1 MGTST
6 PLITIEGSPISRVLH
21 PKTNVSTGD
30 AARKHAADKYMD
42 KRSPVMS
49 PKVRT
54 LPEIKY
60 DSLRSPIVERKFSVK
75 QLSPVQE
82 PAQEATHSADARLA
96 SPIHKQLSP
105 VESSPSIKIED
116 KTRASIKSQP
126 THKNETGSLYYYSP
140 VKSSPVQSPIRST
153 REASSSTQQHKKS
166 LRVSKQEDGY
176 YVVVDQDYEVEY
188 VYEETYDQQEYSAQR
203 GKTTE
208 DLMRETYE
216 SMTELEQA
224 KAIWSMCSEIKRL
237 AEQHPHLQLGL
248 MPDDGS
254 VGIMEIHSYLLFIRE
269 RISQEEKMNVLDL
282 AMNSIYTFCA
292 WALEK
297 FLDVPMKGYFDS
309 LRATIGDYR
318 TLIMDN
324 TDVSKFINST
334 IPSVSAP
341 QTSLVA
347 IMTMFFGQVLAGCAV
362 AIGAK
367 WWGGGGRMSELAA
380 TTASAGASRVNSH
393 LNDYMFKG
401 GSFFGTIGAIG
412 RSVFGGGK
420 PPTNPVDV

>member
-1 MGTST
+1 MST
-6 PLITIEGSPISRVLH
+6 RE
-21 PKTNVSTGD
+21 
-30 AARKHAADKYMD
+30 Y
-42 KRSPVMS
+42 
-49 PKVRT
+49 
-54 LPEIKY
+54 
-60 DSLRSPIVERKFSVK
+60 
-75 QLSPVQE
+75 
-82 PAQEATHSADARLA
+82 
-96 SPIHKQLSP
+96 
-105 VESSPSIKIED
+105 
-116 KTRASIKSQP
+116 
-126 THKNETGSLYYYSP
+126 
-140 VKSSPVQSPIRST
+140 SPIRPVERST
-153 REASSSTQQHKKS
+153 HMQPHKKS

-176 YVVVDQDYEVEY
+176 YVVVEDDYEDEVEY
-188 VYEETYDQQEYSAQR
+188 VYEEEYYQPEHGAPR

-216 SMTELEQA
+216 NMTELEQA

-237 AEQHPHLQLGL
+237 AEQYPHLQLGL

-254 VGIMEIHSYLLFIRE
+254 IGIMEIHTYLLFIRE

-324 TDVSKFINST
+324 TDVSKFINNV

-341 QTSLVA
+341 QTSLTA

-367 WWGGGGRMSELAA
+367 WWGGGGKMTEMAA

-420 PPTNPVDV
+420 PPSNPVDV